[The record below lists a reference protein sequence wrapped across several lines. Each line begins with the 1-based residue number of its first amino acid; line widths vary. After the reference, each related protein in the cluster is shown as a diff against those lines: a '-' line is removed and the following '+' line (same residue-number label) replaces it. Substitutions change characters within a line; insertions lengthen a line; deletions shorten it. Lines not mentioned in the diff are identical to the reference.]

1 MNTYSWSLIYKLLAH
16 KLLDFEN
23 NRKQLIEII
32 KSVFTE
38 TDLKLPTLG
47 KDDNIIDIDPFTVFG
62 LFNKG
67 ITDVN
72 RKTIL
77 TALASKVGIKDNIPD
92 DFSGIP
98 VLNNRNATFYAFN
111 NRPES
116 AIDDLWQLFKLALEY
131 ADSKDIEP
139 STELCNYF
147 DKAIAMKYNG
157 NSKITMGLFWIASDK
172 FINMDSRNEWYIYE
186 SGKLP
191 QELVNTLPKIDKN
204 ISAKVYFDISRKIT
218 DFLQHNSTEMKT
230 FVDLSAEAWTYSQ
243 EINQK
248 QKAEISVNEW
258 LELLNDQELFKT
270 SRLEVMKRMLNYGE
284 AATCTQLAER
294 YGRTANFY
302 NKVSSSLAEDIAK
315 RTGISVLKHKDNSTA
330 WWTVLYTGESAKK
343 AEHGT
348 FKWQLRENLKD
359 ALMQIDLSHIKLYA
373 DKDSEPEQQS
383 ATPMQ
388 NMENPM
394 ITKLKEL
401 LLSSK
406 QIILT
411 GAPGTGKTYL
421 AKQIAYALTGDN
433 AENSPHVE
441 FCQFHP
447 SFDYTDFVEG
457 LRPIDKGNGS
467 IGFERKDG
475 IFKAFCKKALKNYL
489 DSQKSKQVIEAERSA
504 QEKIDAFLNDAI
516 EKPEESQNWLQTT
529 TGNRFKIINFDEQHI
544 FIKIPE
550 NEKVSELALS
560 YKEILTI
567 ISENIQLEKVGDIK
581 RIFNRTHNRQSD
593 SYVYI
598 ICSEIR
604 KQKNVTLTVPQS
616 QVKRENFVL
625 IVDEINRGDISK
637 IFGEL
642 FYAVDP
648 GYRGKAGKVTTQYD
662 NLIDET
668 DLYYEGFFIPEN
680 VYIIGT
686 MNDIDRSVESMDF
699 AIRRRFTWK
708 EIEAKDIAESMF
720 DKVMPEHKEKA
731 LDVMN
736 RLNNAI
742 EKTESLSKAFH
753 IGPAYFIKLKEYD
766 GKLQPLWDLHI
777 QPLLQEYLR
786 GSMDSV
792 ATLAQ
797 LKAEFF
803 TVPPAVNEE

>member
-1 MNTYSWSLIYKLLAH
+1 MAIEQEYKDFKSLLEYFVAHLEYVANNKDISCRGYDKYIKPLVDSGNFTKTGNGYKEHQIQNQIRNWEKYSVGRIAINCKPNFGNNYRTSTCYLNWIGTGLNVNAQWNGNHISDLILKFYQNDAMPSPMIKPVSL
-16 KLLDFEN
+16 N
-23 NRKQLIEII
+23 
-32 KSVFTE
+32 
-38 TDLKLPTLG
+38 DLGLY
-47 KDDNIIDIDPFTVFG
+47 DDNPPNNKLKAFLDSFSKMKIDHDENVWLYSDYDPTFSVEEWY
-62 LFNKG
+62 K
-67 ITDVN
+67 
-72 RKTIL
+72 IL
-77 TALASKVGIKDNIPD
+77 TDKEITSIDALTVLKCIK
-92 DFSGIP
+92 
-98 VLNNRNATFYAFN
+98 
-111 NRPES
+111 
-116 AIDDLWQLFKLALEY
+116 
-131 ADSKDIEP
+131 
-139 STELCNYF
+139 
-147 DKAIAMKYNG
+147 
-157 NSKITMGLFWIASDK
+157 
-172 FINMDSRNEWYIYE
+172 
-186 SGKLP
+186 
-191 QELVNTLPKIDKN
+191 
-204 ISAKVYFDISRKIT
+204 
-218 DFLQHNSTEMKT
+218 
-230 FVDLSAEAWTYSQ
+230 
-243 EINQK
+243 EIGGQ
-248 QKAEISVNEW
+248 
-258 LELLNDQELFKT
+258 
-270 SRLEVMKRMLNYGE
+270 
-284 AATCTQLAER
+284 ATCSQLAEKFGNTWQ
-294 YGRTANFY
+294 YY
-302 NKVSSSLAEDIAK
+302 NSNSFAMGKKIVEKMNCQVPQREDGTIPYWAILYEGKGASKEEKGTFIWRLRKNLSLA
-315 RTGISVLKHKDNSTA
+315 L
-330 WWTVLYTGESAKK
+330 
-343 AEHGT
+343 
-348 FKWQLRENLKD
+348 
-359 ALMQIDLSHIKLYA
+359 
-373 DKDSEPEQQS
+373 DKIGLND
-383 ATPMQ
+383 
-388 NMENPM
+388 MENPM

-457 LRPIDKGNGS
+457 LRPVDKGNGS

-475 IFKAFCKKALKNYL
+475 IFKAFCKKALKNYQ
-489 DSQKSKQVIEAERSA
+489 DSQKLKQVIEAERTA
-504 QEKIDAFLNDAI
+504 QDKIDVYLNNAI
-516 EKPEESQNWLQTT
+516 EKQICLKTT
-529 TGNRFKIINFDEQHI
+529 TGNEFYIREFDDRRIYIEI
-544 FIKIPE
+544 PGNEIKKDVIVPYT
-550 NEKVSELALS
+550 ELQ
-560 YKEILTI
+560 KI
-567 ISENIQLEKVGDIK
+567 ISENLILTKAGDIK
-581 RIFNRTHNRQSD
+581 NIFQREHNRQHD
-593 SYVYI
+593 SYTYI
-598 ICSEIR
+598 ICNEIR

-668 DLYYEGFFIPEN
+668 DLYYGGFFIPEN